1 MLIYILSIGN
11 GFIWAVPS
19 ALLLVRAYEFVM
31 KKKGTPSFE
40 KWAIPFSFSVAVFAP
55 LIMWVEKLT
64 CNGLGL
70 IDDFSGVSFALSGF
84 GGFTLYGIKRGIFKL
99 K

>member
-1 MLIYILSIGN
+1 
-11 GFIWAVPS
+11 
-19 ALLLVRAYEFVM
+19 M

-84 GGFTLYGIKRGIFKL
+84 GGFTLYGLKRGIFEL